1 MGEELVQLDKARRIL
16 LQVQG
21 FEWLLQVLQTRA
33 SKKQGFLFVGCCSR
47 GLYYGQFYTT
57 LLIENCKSQVLL
69 SRFYGISCAGL
80 QRFLIAVSC
89 LKLKRHDEGS
99 KLVLRSRK
107 ILVASLLCS
116 PGVHFFLLYFGSPS

>member
-1 MGEELVQLDKARRIL
+1 MV
-16 LQVQG
+16 
-21 FEWLLQVLQTRA
+21 
-33 SKKQGFLFVGCCSR
+33 
-47 GLYYGQFYTT
+47 
-57 LLIENCKSQVLL
+57 N
-69 SRFYGISCAGL
+69 GISCAGL

-116 PGVHFFLLYFGSPS
+116 PGVHFFLFFLGLLLEAQRQEKGYPSN